1 MTEKRF
7 AWVTA
12 AVPPP
17 APQNV
22 RLLAVCEWTM
32 PEGCPTPELEVAAE
46 GWFRLYHD
54 GRLFGTTNGRGSN
67 CRFYVE
73 HFPLPAAE
81 PGSRHTLA
89 LELLS
94 PLKGCFNCVPA
105 GCAFAVRFPA
115 GIGTTPW
122 RAIWSEAWRN
132 SPVFFTPQTGF
143 MEFADW
149 RREPPDWESGS
160 GTQTWPPAMPFT
172 NPKLPL
178 DVRIPLLPEVE
189 LPPAA
194 PPLLREIDSAPLPSD
209 PNPGAKLAR
218 CVLSDRPERFRRF
231 EALPRPGTHTAVI
244 APGAP
249 VLLLFDFGV
258 DCIGRFELE
267 LEAPPGTVAWLS
279 FGEELYRGHVRTE
292 FPEPRYRFTDGAILR
307 GGGETIGN
315 RFGERGGRY
324 VQVVLSQFNSA
335 VTIRRVH
342 FLERRYPWKRR
353 GSFSASDDRLTRLH
367 QLCRTTVEKC
377 TTDVFLDCPWREHT
391 FWGNDLLVSGPVS
404 MALSGGAPLHRRA
417 LELLFSQQT
426 TEGWIP
432 SVCPAPQRDRGKP
445 LVLPAANLF
454 LFRVVEEFWLR
465 TGDTALLADAL
476 PPLRRVLDAVESSRD
491 EAGIVAAPPEF
502 WNFYDWSFELSGYSF
517 NGVKEA
523 MFQLLY
529 FDALGIW
536 LRLAPAAGLES
547 GGIAQRREKTREAL
561 RAFLGQEGCIV
572 DPVKHDGV
580 PTTVRS
586 RLSQALA
593 LLAGFGSGA
602 ERAAML
608 RALTAE
614 EFLPPELFL
623 QHFVLQ
629 ALGEAGRTTDALAV
643 IRNLWGS
650 CLDHGAP
657 TVPEAGVVQ
666 CGTAAF
672 RESGSL
678 CHAFSTAPV
687 LFFERFLLGIR
698 PLTPGFGTFLFAPQ
712 PGDLNWVKGEIPTPQ
727 GNIRV
732 KWTRSAGEL
741 AVELQIPAGCEAAV
755 AGECRLRP
763 AGKHRFSFP
772 VTPHSAEF
780 PASGN

>member
-1 MTEKRF
+1 MNGTGF
-7 AWVTA
+7 SWLTA
-12 AVPPP
+12 AAPPP

-22 RLLAVCEWTM
+22 RLLAVCEWTAQ
-32 PEGCPTPELEVAAE
+32 ETVGAPELEIAAE
-46 GWFRLYHD
+46 GWFRLSCD
-54 GRLFGTTNGRGSN
+54 GLLIGTTNGRGSN
-67 CRFYVE
+67 GRFYVE
-73 HFPLPAAE
+73 NFPLPAAE
-81 PGSRHTLA
+81 PGSRHTFA

-94 PLKGCFNCVPA
+94 PLKGCYNCVPA

-115 GIGTTPW
+115 GIETTPW
-122 RAIWSEAWRN
+122 RAVWSEAWRN

-149 RREPPDWESGS
+149 RREPSGWESGS
-160 GTQTWPPAMPFT
+160 GTQTWPPAVPFT

-178 DVRIPLLPEVE
+178 SVRIPPLPEVE
-189 LPPAA
+189 LLPAA
-194 PPLLREIDSAPLPSD
+194 PPLLREIDTAPLPAD

-231 EALPRPGTHTAVI
+231 DALFRPGAHGGVI
-244 APGAP
+244 SPGAP

-267 LEAPPGTVAWLS
+267 LEAPSGTVAWIS
-279 FGEELYRGHVRTE
+279 FGEELHDGHVRTE

-324 VQVVLSQFNSA
+324 VQVVLSQFDSA
-335 VTIRRVH
+335 VTIRRVR
-342 FLERRYPWKRR
+342 FLERRYPWERR
-353 GSFSASDDRLTRLH
+353 GSFTASDDRLTRLH

-377 TTDVFLDCPWREHT
+377 TTDVFLDCPWREHA

-426 TEGWIP
+426 AEGWIP
-432 SVCPAPQRDRGKP
+432 SVCPAPQREGGKP

-502 WNFYDWSFELSGYSF
+502 WNFYDWSFELSGCSF

-547 GGIAQRREKTREAL
+547 GGIALRREKTREAL
-561 RAFLGQEGCIV
+561 RAFLDREGCIV
-572 DPVKHDGV
+572 DPVKRDGAL
-580 PTTVRS
+580 TTIRS
-586 RLSQALA
+586 QLSQALA
-593 LLAGFGSGA
+593 LLAGFGSRT
-602 ERAAML
+602 EHAAML
-608 RALTAE
+608 RALTSK

-623 QHFVLQ
+623 HHFILQ
-629 ALGEAGRTTDALAV
+629 ALGEHGKAAAALEIV
-643 IRNLWGS
+643 RRLWGRFVDS
-650 CLDHGAP
+650 GAP
-657 TVPEAGVVQ
+657 TVPEAGVIQ
-666 CGTAAF
+666 FGTQAF
-672 RESGSL
+672 QESGSL

-687 LFFERFLLGIR
+687 LFFERFLLGIK
-698 PLTPGFGTFLFAPQ
+698 PLAPGFRKFLFAPQ
-712 PGDLNWVKGEIPTPQ
+712 PCSLEWVAGEVPTPH

-732 KWTRSAGEL
+732 EWNRIPDGVSAEL
-741 AVELQIPAGCEAAV
+741 RIPEGCEAAI
-755 AGECRLRP
+755 ASRATP
-763 AGKHRFSFP
+763 AGPGLHRLFLP
-772 VTPHSAEF
+772 R
-780 PASGN
+780 

>member
-1 MTEKRF
+1 MNGTGF
-7 AWVTA
+7 SWLTA
-12 AVPPP
+12 AAPPP

-22 RLLAVCEWTM
+22 RLLAVCEWTAR
-32 PEGCPTPELEVAAE
+32 ETDGTPELEVAAE
-46 GWFRLYHD
+46 GWFRISCD
-54 GRLFGTTNGRGSN
+54 GLLIGTTNSRGSN
-67 CRFYVE
+67 RRFYVE
-73 HFPLPAAE
+73 TFPLSAAK

-94 PLKGCFNCVPA
+94 PLKGCYNCVPA

-115 GIGTTPW
+115 GIETTPW
-122 RAIWSEAWRN
+122 RAVWSEAWRN
-132 SPVFFTPQTGF
+132 SPLFFTPQTGF
-143 MEFADW
+143 MELADW
-149 RREPPDWESGS
+149 REEPPEWRI
-160 GTQTWPPAMPFT
+160 GTGTRSWPPAVPFD

-178 DVRIPLLPEVE
+178 KLRIPPLAENALHPV
-189 LPPAA
+189 A
-194 PPLLREIDSAPLPSD
+194 PPQLRELDRAPEPSAA
-209 PNPGAKLAR
+209 NPGGELAR
-218 CVLSDRPERFRRF
+218 CILSLRPERFRNF
-231 EALPRPGTHTAVI
+231 DALPLPDRHEAVI

-249 VLLLFDFGV
+249 ALLLFDFGV

-267 LEAPPGTVAWLS
+267 LEAPSGTVAWIS

-324 VQVVLSQFNSA
+324 VQVVLSHFDSA
-335 VTIRRVH
+335 ITIRRVR
-342 FLERRYPWKRR
+342 FLERRYPWNRR
-353 GSFSASDDRLTRLH
+353 GSFAASDDRLTRLH

-377 TTDVFLDCPWREHT
+377 TTDVFLDCPWREHA

-404 MALSGGAPLHRRA
+404 TALFGSTPLHRRA

-426 TEGWIP
+426 AEGWIP
-432 SVCPAPQRDRGKP
+432 SVCPAPQREGQKP
-445 LVLPAANLF
+445 LVLPSANLF

-465 TGDTALLADAL
+465 SGDTALLADAL
-476 PPLRRVLDAVESSRD
+476 PPLQRVLDAVESSRD

-517 NGVKEA
+517 NGIREA

-547 GGIAQRREKTREAL
+547 GGIAQRRERTREAL
-561 RAFLGQEGCIV
+561 RAFLDREGCIV
-572 DPVKHDGV
+572 DPVKHDGIL
-580 PTTVRS
+580 TTVRS

-593 LLAGFGSGA
+593 LLAGFGSGT

-608 RALTAE
+608 RALTSK
-614 EFLPPELFL
+614 EFLSPELFL

-629 ALGEAGRTTDALAV
+629 ALGEAGKTTDALAI
-643 IRNLWGS
+643 IRNLWGN
-650 CLDHGAP
+650 CIDRGAP
-657 TVPEAGVVQ
+657 TIPEAGVVQ
-666 CGTAAF
+666 CGSAAF
-672 RESGSL
+672 QESGSL

-712 PGDLNWVKGEIPTPQ
+712 SGDLTWAKGEIPTPH

-732 KWTRSAGEL
+732 EWTRTAETLS
-741 AVELQIPAGCEAAV
+741 VELRIPAGCEAVV
-755 AGECRLRP
+755 AGECAPRP
-763 AGKHRFSFP
+763 AGEHHFR
-772 VTPHSAEF
+772 F
-780 PASGN
+780 PA